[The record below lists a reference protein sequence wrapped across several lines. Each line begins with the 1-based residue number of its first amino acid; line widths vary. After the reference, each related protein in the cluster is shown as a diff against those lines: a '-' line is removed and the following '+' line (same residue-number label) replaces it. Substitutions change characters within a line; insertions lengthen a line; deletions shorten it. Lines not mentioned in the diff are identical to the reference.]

1 LNLEIIFLKRY
12 EAKSLFAA
20 CLFLSIM
27 LSSRGGAQTFEEGY
41 QSYMRN
47 QFPVA
52 ELQFRS
58 AVKQAK
64 TKEDRAF
71 ILKFMG
77 ICQFMRGDKK
87 SAVNT
92 FHEALAADR
101 NITIDEEEVL
111 DPGVVSFFNVIK
123 TRWISSPESQ
133 AAAKGP
139 AQKNMAVAAKSPA
152 APVAPVAAKTLAQEQ
167 LPAAKV
173 GVQEPKPA
181 SPANAIPTDPKTKKK
196 KTKEALSS
204 SNKPEAGS
212 RIFSWMYLMPF
223 GLGQFHNESYF
234 LGSAVAIGQ
243 VYSLYQYQFLSS
255 QISKERKQNQEVEVN
270 PNVLQSRKDEFL
282 LENANYISGLKKDRD
297 TAGTLFAALWIG
309 GVIEACISAPRY
321 RASDAGSSPESS
333 RKIPSKSIGTAWLP
347 NSLGGT
353 YLVQVKYSLQ

>member
-1 LNLEIIFLKRY
+1 LEIIFLKRY
-12 EAKSLFAA
+12 EAKLLFAT
-20 CLFLSIM
+20 CLLLGIM

-52 ELQFRS
+52 EFQFRS
-58 AVKQAK
+58 ALKKAK

-71 ILKFMG
+71 IQKFMG

-87 SAVNT
+87 SAANT
-92 FHEALAADR
+92 FYEALGSDR
-101 NITIDEEEVL
+101 NVTIDEEEVL
-111 DPGVVSFFNVIK
+111 DPGVVAFFNVIK
-123 TRWISSPESQ
+123 TRWSSSPEGL

-139 AQKNMAVAAKSPA
+139 AHQGTALAPKNPG
-152 APVAPVAAKTLAQEQ
+152 APLAPGVPKTTAQEP

-173 GVQEPKPA
+173 AVQETKPA
-181 SPANAIPTDPKTKKK
+181 SPATVPAEPKTKKK
-196 KTKEALSS
+196 KIKEALSTS
-204 SNKPEAGS
+204 KPEEVS
-212 RIFSWMYLMPF
+212 RIFSWMHLMPF

-234 LGSAVAIGQ
+234 LGSAVALGQ

-255 QISKERKQNQEVEVN
+255 QIIKEQKQNREVEEN

-297 TAGTLFAALWIG
+297 TSGTLFAALWVG
-309 GVIEACISAPRY
+309 GVIEAYISAPRY
-321 RASDAGSSPESS
+321 RASEAATSPESS

-353 YLVQVKYSLQ
+353 YLVQVQFNLQ